1 MKENNRRILALFSH
15 PARVKM
21 IQLLAARGLGTGEL
35 GAALAMGR
43 AGAIVHLNHLIN
55 EQLIHSRRYGK
66 RVRYWLN
73 RERLIEAL
81 SELGE
86 SVGFEIK
93 LRRGFKTEVSDEP
106 PPPLAEKDKTRTIL
120 KERAKR
126 ARAAE
131 RRAAR
136 DKPSKKATKKQ
147 RVKKAKATKKKAT
160 KKKATKKK
168 ATKKK
173 ATKKKATRKK

>member
-35 GAALAMGR
+35 GTGLAMGR
-43 AGAIVHLNHLIN
+43 AGAIVHLNYLIN

-66 RVRYWLN
+66 RVRYWLD
-73 RERLIEAL
+73 RERLVEAL
-81 SELGE
+81 NELGE
-86 SVGFEIK
+86 SVGFEVK
-93 LRRGFKTEVSDEP
+93 LTRGFKQEVSDEP

-131 RRAAR
+131 RKAAR
-136 DKPSKKATKKQ
+136 DNPP
-147 RVKKAKATKKKAT
+147 KKKAT
-160 KKKATKKK
+160 KKKARSKRTKRK
-168 ATKKK
+168 AAPAKR
-173 ATKKKATRKK
+173 RKR